1 MNYLVVRL
9 LNFFRNNQLLLH
21 WVKSVRIRN
30 NSGQYFPTILIRIFP
45 HSGSA
50 SLRIRSECGKVR
62 TMITPNTDTF
72 SFILVCSNFY
82 LIHNF
87 FSYGMHTVASYKYAR
102 TNYSCRFHHYCM
114 TFMNTEFVFF

>member
-9 LNFFRNNQLLLH
+9 LNFFRNKQLLLH

-30 NSGQYFPTILIRIFP
+30 NSGHYFPTILVRIFP

-50 SLRIRSECGKVR
+50 SLRIRSEYGKVR

-72 SFILVCSNFY
+72 HAVLKLQYQIFLAAS
-82 LIHNF
+82 LIYF
-87 FSYGMHTVASYKYAR
+87 PY
-102 TNYSCRFHHYCM
+102 
-114 TFMNTEFVFF
+114 MNTLILINLFQFHSFLFKFLSYLQLFLV